1 VMRRLH
7 DSRATSRTSPLGL
20 MSLSVCAMTL
30 SVVLSLML
38 TPLPAGAATASQGK
52 QKLLSVSDL
61 PAGWSVQKGN
71 SGGGSVSVLGG
82 CFKGL
87 SSRPRAVQGVT
98 RAEIGFV
105 NGMFPAAAETLEE
118 GKTAAARYTSFVHTL
133 SKCSTVSFTANGIK
147 VSGTV
152 GALTVPTIGNAS
164 AAYAIHFTAS
174 GETLGID
181 LILFK
186 EGSTFGVLSY
196 ESLGSPT
203 AAAAESLAAAAAE
216 KAQGKPVTPV
226 SSGGAVS

>member
-1 VMRRLH
+1 VMKRLY
-7 DSRATSRTSPLGL
+7 DSRATGRISPLGL
-20 MSLSVCAMTL
+20 MGLSVCALTF
-30 SVVLSLML
+30 SVVLPLML
-38 TPLPAGAATASQGK
+38 TPLQAGAATASQVK

-61 PAGWSVQKGN
+61 PDGWSVQKGN
-71 SGGGSVSVLGG
+71 SGGGSVSDLGG

-87 SSRPRAVQGVT
+87 SSRPQAVKGVT

-105 NGMFPAAAETLEE
+105 DGIFPAAAETLEE
-118 GKTAAARYTSFVHTL
+118 GKIAAARYTSFEHTL
-133 SKCSTVSFTANGIK
+133 SKCSAVSVTANGIK

-152 GALTVPTIGNAS
+152 GALSVPTIGNAS
-164 AAYAIHFTAS
+164 AAYAINFTAS

-186 EGSTFGVLSY
+186 EGSTFGLLSY

-216 KAQGKPVTPV
+216 KAQGEPVTPL
-226 SSGGAVS
+226 SSGGVVG